1 MRRAHF
7 DALKPVCV
15 VCRDARVALATVIRE
30 EDDVVIEGI
39 AACTNAACL
48 REYPIVDGIPVFVAN
63 IRAWLSANPLQLL
76 LRDDLSPEM
85 EGLIGDVLGPGSAYD
100 TVRHY
105 TGIYAEGS
113 PLSVDAMPE
122 IDGPALDAGCA
133 VGKST
138 FALAARLQRMTI
150 GVDLNFAM
158 LRAATRRHYAR
169 RRVGVVYDRVPREVE
184 SSPLVDFWCC
194 DATTLPFAPATFA
207 YAQSINV
214 IDCLAAPR
222 EALAEL
228 ARVLRPNASAVVA
241 TPYDWSPTATP
252 VEQWLGGHS
261 QRGPHRGASEPVLR
275 RMLEEAGLTVIA
287 EDPARPWRVRL
298 HERSIVEYAVHVV
311 TARRV

>member
-7 DALKPVCV
+7 DALQPVCV
-15 VCRDARVALATVIRE
+15 VCRAAPLSLATVIRE
-30 EDDVVIEGI
+30 DGDAVIEGI
-39 AACTNAACL
+39 AACTGASCL

-76 LRDDLSPEM
+76 MRDDLSPEL
-85 EGLIGDVLGPGSAYD
+85 ESLIGDVLGPGSAYD
-100 TVRHY
+100 TLRHH
-105 TGIYAEGS
+105 TGIYAEGA
-113 PLSVDAMPE
+113 PLSMDTTPE
-122 IDGPALDAGCA
+122 IDGPVLDVGCA
-133 VGKST
+133 VGTST
-138 FALAARLQRMTI
+138 FALAARLQRLTV

-158 LRAATRRHYAR
+158 LRAASRGHYAR
-169 RRVGVVYDRVPREVE
+169 RRVGMVYDRVPRDVP

-194 DATTLPFAPATFA
+194 DATALPFAPATFA
-207 YAQSINV
+207 YGQSINV

-228 ARVLRPNASAVVA
+228 ARVLRPHASAVIA

-275 RMLEEAGLTVIA
+275 RMLEEVGLAIVT
-287 EDPARPWRVRL
+287 EDPSRSWRVRL
-298 HERSIVEYAVHVV
+298 HERSMVEYAVHVV
-311 TARRV
+311 TAHRV